1 MSLRVS
7 CTTFLM
13 VHAERLL
20 LNTAAEKR
28 PKRLRLPRWQT
39 AHTEIKNEKTGRKEA
54 PWDAGTAEDETLGVS
69 PEQNHCKEV
78 SEKSV
83 RGIGEE

>member
-13 VHAERLL
+13 VHAKHLL

-28 PKRLRLPRWQT
+28 PKRLRLPWWQT

-54 PWDAGTAEDETLGVS
+54 PWDAGRAEDETLGVS
-69 PEQNHCKEV
+69 PEPNHCE
-78 SEKSV
+78 EMPAKSV
-83 RGIGEE
+83 RSIGEE